1 VCDLHIDR
9 SAHEDVALVYINDPE
24 FDGWTFVLGLD
35 PYLRLVSFAVQPNTL
50 IRDAWKGDLW
60 PCGWPG
66 PPCALALSGST
77 APITARGIVRV
88 PVGRLHQMA
97 AAACREAGR
106 VIEGFRF
113 TGDASRA
120 VDDQGLALLA
130 AEYVEA
136 LAAGEH
142 AGHVL
147 AERHGVKLARIKQL
161 LHRARQHELLTSAPR
176 GKQGGDLTARARALL
191 EG

>member
-1 VCDLHIDR
+1 MNSISLAGTGRRASVLYSAQR
-9 SAHEDVALVYINDPE
+9 SA
-24 FDGWTFVLGLD
+24 TK
-35 PYLRLVSFAVQPNTL
+35 
-50 IRDAWKGDLW
+50 AW
-60 PCGWPG
+60 
-66 PPCALALSGST
+66 
-77 APITARGIVRV
+77 RR
-88 PVGRLHQMA
+88 
-97 AAACREAGR
+97 R